1 MFAISIERVSGS
13 GSLPRRFS
21 DAVELS
27 GVVFPRR
34 VTGGVY
40 IGSGG
45 LLVGVQASGGECA
58 SVLVMVW
65 ILSMA
70 DSLVH
75 KCVASRCLCSVI

>member
-58 SVLVMVW
+58 SVLPRLVGVQASGVECASVLVMV
-65 ILSMA
+65 
-70 DSLVH
+70 
-75 KCVASRCLCSVI
+75 